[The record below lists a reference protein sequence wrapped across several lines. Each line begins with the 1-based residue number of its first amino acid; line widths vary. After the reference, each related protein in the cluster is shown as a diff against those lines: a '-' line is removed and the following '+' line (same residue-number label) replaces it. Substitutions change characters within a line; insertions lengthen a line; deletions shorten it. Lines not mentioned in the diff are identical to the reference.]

1 MLLVI
6 MIMFML
12 ILTLMAMLFNGDV
25 YHFYVD
31 ADDNLDAGVGI

>member
-12 ILTLMAMLFNGDV
+12 MLTLMAMLFNGDV
-25 YHFYVD
+25 YHVYVD
-31 ADDNLDAGVGI
+31 ANLGAHVGI